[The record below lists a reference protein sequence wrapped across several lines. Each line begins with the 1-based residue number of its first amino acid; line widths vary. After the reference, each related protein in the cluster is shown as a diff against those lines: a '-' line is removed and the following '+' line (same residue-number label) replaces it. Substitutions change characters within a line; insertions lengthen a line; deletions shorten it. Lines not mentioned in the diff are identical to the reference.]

1 VAQQIGGVIVVPI
14 VGLVLIQATGTL
26 LVGPLGYALLAVVI
40 LGVSLVGLRVG
51 VRLFDRE
58 AILTRWR

>member
-1 VAQQIGGVIVVPI
+1 VIIVPI

-26 LVGPLGYALLAVVI
+26 LVGPAGYVLLAVIVTI
-40 LGVSLVGLRVG
+40 LSLEGLRVG
-51 VRLFDRE
+51 VRLFNRE

>member
-1 VAQQIGGVIVVPI
+1 V
-14 VGLVLIQATGTL
+14 QATGTL
-26 LVGPLGYALLAVVI
+26 LVGPAGYVLLTLIVLV
-40 LGVSLVGLRVG
+40 VSLVGLRIG